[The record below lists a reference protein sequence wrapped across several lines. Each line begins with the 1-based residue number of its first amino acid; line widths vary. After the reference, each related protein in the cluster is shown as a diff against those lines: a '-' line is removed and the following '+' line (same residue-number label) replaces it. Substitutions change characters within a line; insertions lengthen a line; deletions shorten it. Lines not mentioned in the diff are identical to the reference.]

1 MDLEWWVK
9 RLEDTENNVTKRF
22 GLHNIYD
29 SPNQQ
34 LFRFENTNYLRIYLE
49 ISSSVKYDLTT
60 NAVFR
65 EFSGGWYHIVLA
77 VDSTQA
83 TDSNRAK
90 LFILMVHKKRVS
102 SATYPSLNQDGVVNS
117 ANTHYIAQGGNSND
131 YFMDNYQTYIGL
143 TDQALDA
150 SEFGFTDPLTNTWK
164 PKKYTG
170 TFGTNGF
177 YLPMNGNL
185 PVTQDQSG
193 NGNHFTPS
201 NLGGTVDFGN
211 PRVSGALPILN
222 TIQGGTQAGVGVRT
236 DTTVGAAATCVLAL
250 PLLGTL

>member
-1 MDLEWWVK
+1 M
-9 RLEDTENNVTKRF
+9 
-22 GLHNIYD
+22 
-29 SPNQQ
+29 
-34 LFRFENTNYLRIYLE
+34 FRFENTNFLRIYLE

-83 TDSNRAK
+83 TDSNRVS
-90 LFILMVHKKRVS
+90 LYINGTQETSFS

-131 YFMDNYQTYIGL
+131 YFTGQLSNVYLIDG
-143 TDQALDA
+143 QALDA

-236 DTTVGAAATCVLAL
+236 DTTVGAAATVLAL
-250 PLLGTL
+250 PLLGKLR